1 MDAPDRNMRPVWVG
15 GFDQQLDWSSQERIF
30 TIMIGNLIS
39 RLDDPSGEAFL
50 DMLIRLGKRHH
61 DLGVRPQQYVS
72 MQRSILVSLEELLGA
87 EWNRDYR
94 DAWASV
100 FSFISH
106 VMIKAAAEEAQR
118 VAREGK
124 QGGGKGRGEGGEGG
138 GEASHGEGIG
148 KGCPITAPAHMPVNK
163 VLSGLQLESIHTS
176 HPDGHYLH
184 RTPAKKG

>member
-1 MDAPDRNMRPVWVG
+1 
-15 GFDQQLDWSSQERIF
+15 S
-30 TIMIGNLIS
+30 
-39 RLDDPSGEAFL
+39 

-124 QGGGKGRGEGGEGG
+124 QEGGKGRGEGGEGG
-138 GEASHGEGIG
+138 GEASHGEGRG